1 MIGIEKVIII
11 TGAASGIGKSC
22 VEILSEENVI
32 IIATD
37 ISYPMNEFHELYNQV
52 YSYGLDVSKSESWDL
67 LVHEIEDNFGIVNA
81 LVNCAG
87 ISSRDKVV
95 TGEIE
100 EWNKVI
106 NTNLLGPYLGMKYC
120 IPSMLKQNKG
130 AIVNLSSVGA
140 HVGIGGGTVYPASKG
155 AIYSMSRRVANDY
168 GKDNIRV
175 NIVTPGWIKTKMTEN
190 ARKEKEQQFLD
201 RQALKFIGEPKD
213 VAELI
218 KFLISDKAR
227 FITGAEFIVDGGFTS
242 C

>member
-1 MIGIEKVIII
+1 MIGIKKVIII

-22 VEILSEENVI
+22 VEILSEENTI
-32 IIATD
+32 IIASD
-37 ISYPMNEFHELYNQV
+37 ISYPINEFHELSNQV
-52 YSYGLDVSKSESWDL
+52 YSFGLDVSSSESWNL
-67 LVHEIEDNFGIVNA
+67 LIHKVEGDFGMVSA
-81 LVNCAG
+81 LINCAG
-87 ISSRDKVV
+87 ISSRDKVL

-227 FITGAEFIVDGGFTS
+227 FITGAEFIVDGGFT
-242 C
+242 CC